1 MPKVVPLDRNVFNT
15 PYAIEKSPLAGA
27 AEPVLLEP
35 RVVAPPKAIVCEAR
49 VKFPP
54 PVKMETPV
62 RTVMLPLGARS
73 SRLRNIEGTPELAA
87 CTFSRFAPITIFPAA
102 VDVVPLLL
110 FS

>member
-1 MPKVVPLDRNVFNT
+1 MSVARVP
-15 PYAIEKSPLAGA
+15 
-27 AEPVLLEP
+27 
-35 RVVAPPKAIVCEAR
+35 APPKIIVWEAR

-54 PVKMETPV
+54 PVKMENPV
-62 RTVMLPLGARS
+62 TVLILPYGARS